1 VVFVRERI
9 LFPLTF
15 LKVLIIVI
23 GLQDY
28 FQMEE
33 GSFSPNALIFALE
46 ELNEVCYMLAQ
57 MGFTM

>member
-15 LKVLIIVI
+15 LKVVIVVI

-46 ELNEVCYMLAQ
+46 ELK
-57 MGFTM
+57 